1 MKIDQYG
8 SRIISPNEKL
18 EIDRI
23 LLRTFIMN
31 SISFQTVANSFFL
44 DLIRKLN
51 PSYSLPDK
59 MKLTR
64 RILMSELLHVEKNND
79 SILKEAMH
87 LTLNLDGWTD
97 QSHRSLY
104 EFNVITENRRG
115 VVLALVDLS
124 AHIHSAEFLID
135 RLEMVLNKAS
145 TTFNIAAKIVAIV
158 TDNPNVMQ
166 KLRNLFIAKP
176 IYQHI
181 LPFRC
186 FAHAINLIAGKFLFS
201 SFVDK
206 RLTILCQ
213 CLGDIVKHSTAF
225 RIISKIAT
233 VTSYLNKSHL
243 FKAKLK
249 EESIRLKCNKETLD
263 TIVATRWTSVS
274 DCLRSFILL
283 QTPLQMVVSTE
294 KDNLPLK
301 IVNII
306 GHRTFFTDIEQ
317 FYSIMK
323 SLSYAVTLIQS
334 RSATLADCYLIL
346 AYLYVI
352 TSDFHKQSDF
362 LEFSRYVSKVA
373 RIRLNEFQNPYY
385 LACFYLHPKYRG
397 AGLLSE
403 SRSTVY
409 RCIAEYSKLICN
421 SSSTTKNVIGAL
433 QRYEIKAGPYALIY
447 NKGMYHVYLS
457 Q

>member
-1 MKIDQYG
+1 M
-8 SRIISPNEKL
+8 
-18 EIDRI
+18 
-23 LLRTFIMN
+23 
-31 SISFQTVANSFFL
+31 
-44 DLIRKLN
+44 
-51 PSYSLPDK
+51 
-59 MKLTR
+59 
-64 RILMSELLHVEKNND
+64 
-79 SILKEAMH
+79 
-87 LTLNLDGWTD
+87 
-97 QSHRSLY
+97 
-104 EFNVITENRRG
+104 
-115 VVLALVDLS
+115 
-124 AHIHSAEFLID
+124 
-135 RLEMVLNKAS
+135 
-145 TTFNIAAKIVAIV
+145 
-158 TDNPNVMQ
+158 
-166 KLRNLFIAKP
+166 
-176 IYQHI
+176 
-181 LPFRC
+181 
-186 FAHAINLIAGKFLFS
+186 
-201 SFVDK
+201 
-206 RLTILCQ
+206 CQ

-283 QTPLQMVVSTE
+283 QTPLQMVVSME

-409 RCIAEYSKLICN
+409 RCIAEYSKLIGN